1 MGRGSLIKR
10 WKACICSLLEQ
21 HGLPRTACTV
31 EWVCAHHPRFAHL
44 RFYVDEGYWRT
55 HFSSVGQVLDAIA
68 NDPVVQRLYLLEG
81 LNSVSVFT
89 DRPVVIFLYMDNISE
104 HNITPEA
111 CGWDG

>member
-1 MGRGSLIKR
+1 
-10 WKACICSLLEQ
+10 
-21 HGLPRTACTV
+21 
-31 EWVCAHHPRFAHL
+31 
-44 RFYVDEGYWRT
+44 
-55 HFSSVGQVLDAIA
+55 VLDAIA